1 MTENEP
7 QQDPELPK
15 DARLSSLDKRLR
27 DARLTEDAK
36 RAGIAKPD
44 ANYRLGMRVLGELV
58 GAPFGGAVVGLVLD
72 YWFGTKPWLLLV
84 LLFVGFGIGIRN
96 VIRISQTPPGS
107 GPGAG

>member
-1 MTENEP
+1 MTEIEP

-15 DARLSSLDKRLR
+15 DARLSSLDERLK
-27 DARLTEDAK
+27 DARQTEAQ
-36 RAGIAKPD
+36 RAGGAKPD

-58 GAPFGGAVVGLVLD
+58 GAPFGGAVIGYVLD

-84 LLFVGFGIGIRN
+84 LLFVGFGVGIRN

-107 GPGAG
+107 GPGAS

>member
-15 DARLSSLDKRLR
+15 DARLSSLDERLR
-27 DARLTEDAK
+27 DAKLTEAQ
-36 RAGIAKPD
+36 RTGSAKPD

-58 GAPFGGAVVGLVLD
+58 GAPFGGAVIGYVLD

-84 LLFVGFGIGIRN
+84 LLFVGFGVGVRN

-107 GPGAG
+107 GPGAR